1 MTLQEQLSLS
11 YYNKIGEINEEHK
24 ISIVQHRENK
34 NIYVK
39 KELDVYNLS
48 VYSYLKDKSFR
59 GLPKIYEVVES
70 DNTLI
75 VIEEYISGNTLESI
89 LSDNG
94 ALPEQQI
101 IKYTLQLCDILKNL
115 HNCTPPII
123 HRDIKPSN
131 IMITPNDDVILLDLN
146 AAKYMNPQTE
156 EDTKLIGTK
165 GYAAPEQYGFGS
177 SNTRTDIYAIG
188 MVINTMLVGSFSI
201 STTESRLSTIIK
213 KCTELTPQNR
223 FESIEE
229 LQKALQALVLTK
241 PDESSSQSKSWL
253 TYLPPGFRTK
263 NILHM
268 LCAVPVYAM
277 VFWLSLGLI
286 VQDAT
291 PKQLFIERIS
301 CLVIFLTAIA
311 CICNYLGFHKAIPY
325 GNSKNIFVRYLAVFL
340 STCAIVFIE
349 FVLMVFLS
357 SIAS

>member
-39 KELDVYNLS
+39 KELDVYNLG
-48 VYSYLKDKSFR
+48 VYTFLKDKAFR

-70 DNTLI
+70 GNTLI
-75 VIEEYISGNTLESI
+75 VIEEYISGSTLES
-89 LSDNG
+89 LLATNG
-94 ALPEQQI
+94 ALPEHQI
-101 IKYTLQLCDILKNL
+101 VKYTLQLCDILKNL
-115 HNCTPPII
+115 HNCNPPII

-188 MVINTMLVGSFSI
+188 MVINTMLVGSFSN
-201 STTESRLSTIIK
+201 STIESKLSSIIR

-229 LQKALQALVLTK
+229 LQKAIQALDVSK
-241 PDESSSQSKSWL
+241 PIEPIIQSKSWL

-263 NILHM
+263 NVLHM
-268 LCAVPVYAM
+268 FCAIPVYAM
-277 VFWLSLGLI
+277 VFWLSLSLI

-301 CLVIFLTAIA
+301 CLVIFLSAIA
-311 CICNYLGFHKAIPY
+311 CICNYQDIHNVIPY
-325 GNSKNIFVRYLAVFL
+325 GKSKNIFVRYLATLLFTFIV
-340 STCAIVFIE
+340 VFIE